1 LTQRHGFEKGFFT
14 ARQYFFDD
22 FANAFRSIHMKNDA
36 RKKAVLHAK
45 KKASIA
51 CV

>member
-22 FANAFRSIHMKNDA
+22 FANAFRSIPMKNSA
-36 RKKAVLHAK
+36 RENTLLHAK